1 MGTKKKILIVILGV
15 EVAVIAAAISFLFYM
30 NSDTVKVNRQ
40 LELAQRYLL
49 EEDYEQAIAAFE
61 VVIEIDP
68 KSAEAYLGLAE
79 AYEAIN
85 DIDMVTQTLQ
95 EGYER
100 TGDQR
105 IRDKLLESYLE
116 LAKGY
121 TNAGDYENALGIY
134 DRLLELD
141 ETDADVQSDIGDC
154 LQKYLEFLIDQIRY
168 DKARALIEKYRNK
181 VSTVDFQMLLDRIS
195 ALENILEQI
204 ARNCSE
210 KNIDAVFALMHSD
223 QYEDFL
229 STVQKL
235 EEQYIYT
242 TSYGKLGIY
251 KIDSETYGNY
261 MIYFGGYQDDIREGQ
276 GIWLGYFNGNNYYSE
291 GDWQGD
297 VPNGTNT
304 VREWS
309 NKLDEDVVYRV
320 ISGTVYNGLWDGKII
335 WAFEETDRTLSYP
348 VTFDKGKALILG
360 YDDDGES
367 IISEGTLELG
377 ENDGFLTNGGGLT
390 EKEGIIG
397 FSETE

>member
-1 MGTKKKILIVILGV
+1 MSTSKKILIVVLGI
-15 EVAVIAAAISFLFYM
+15 EAIVIAVLIAFLFYI
-30 NSDTVKVNRQ
+30 NSDTVKENRQ
-40 LELAQRYLL
+40 LELAQHYLI

-61 VVIEIDP
+61 IVIEINP
-68 KSAEAYLGLAE
+68 KNTEAYLGLAD
-79 AYEAIN
+79 AYEATG
-85 DIDMVTQTLQ
+85 DIDMVIQTLQ
-95 EGYER
+95 KGYER

-105 IRDKLLESYLE
+105 IGDKLLESYLE

-121 TNAGDYENALGIY
+121 TDTGDYENALDIY

-141 ETDADVQSDIGDC
+141 DTDADVQFDIGNC

-168 DKARALIEKYRNK
+168 DEARALIEKYRNK
-181 VSTVDFQMLLDRIS
+181 VTTVDFQLLLDRIS

-204 ARNCSE
+204 AQNCSE
-210 KNIDAVFALMHSD
+210 KNVDAVFTLMHSD

-235 EEQYIYT
+235 EDQYICK

-291 GDWQGD
+291 GDWRGD
-297 VPNGTNT
+297 VPNGKNT

-309 NKLDEDVVYRV
+309 NRLDEEVVYRV
-320 ISGTVYNGLWDGKII
+320 ISGTVYNGLWDGNII
-335 WAFEETDRTLSYP
+335 WAFEETDRTFSFP
-348 VTFDKGKALILG
+348 VTFDKGKALILS
-360 YDDDGES
+360 YNDDGDPV
-367 IISEGTLELG
+367 ISEGTLESG
-377 ENDGFLTNGGGLT
+377 EDDGDLINGNLTD
-390 EKEGIIG
+390 KEGIVG
-397 FSETE
+397 FSETV